1 MLRKLLI
8 ICLLAIFAQGVS
20 AQEAISLWQGQE
32 HVTRRMKQV
41 TLTPFLAEY
50 NADGTAIIVCPGGS
64 YFWLDEINE
73 GDDVARWLNANGIS
87 AFVLRYRVAGIREF
101 IWHYRRVFR
110 GNQYPDMLD
119 DAQRAIE
126 YVKAHHKD
134 FNIDPNRL
142 GIMGFS
148 AGGHLSM
155 MSACFSNK
163 EENRPAFAA
172 PIYPVV
178 TMNAPYVHERS
189 RRALLGDRRCK
200 NQTMRDSLSLEKHV
214 PANCPP
220 VFIVNCVDDDV
231 VDYQN
236 SILLDSALTAK
247 NVEHRYIQYQTGKH
261 GFGASETKGTEES
274 RQWKNEFLKWLSET
288 KL

>member
-1 MLRKLLI
+1 MLRKFLIFNLLV
-8 ICLLAIFAQGVS
+8 LLAGSIS
-20 AQEAISLWQGQE
+20 AQEAVYLWQGQDV
-32 HVTRRMKQV
+32 HHGKQV
-41 TLTPFLAEY
+41 TLTPFLADD
-50 NADGTAIIVCPGGS
+50 NADGIAIIVCPGGS
-64 YFWLDEINE
+64 YFWLDEENE
-73 GDDVARWLNANGIS
+73 GDNVARWLNTNGIS
-87 AFVLRYRVAGIREF
+87 AFVLRYRVAGLREF

-110 GNQYPDMLD
+110 GNQHPDMLY

-126 YVKAHHKD
+126 YVKEHAEEYHI
-134 FNIDPNRL
+134 NPNRL

-155 MSACFSNK
+155 STACFFNK

-200 NQTMRDSLSLEKHV
+200 NQTMRDSLSLERHV
-214 PANCPP
+214 PDNCPP
-220 VFIVNCVDDDV
+220 IFLVNCVDDPI

-236 SILLDSALTAK
+236 SVMLDSALNAK
-247 NVEHRYIQYQTGKH
+247 NIEHRYIQYQTGGH
-261 GFGASETKGTEES
+261 GFGASETRGTEES
-274 RQWKNEFLKWLSET
+274 HQWKNEFLKWLEET
-288 KL
+288 KF

>member
-1 MLRKLLI
+1 MFRKFLIFSLLFFLVGTI
-8 ICLLAIFAQGVS
+8 T
-20 AQEAISLWQGQE
+20 AQEAVYLWEGQDV
-32 HVTRRMKQV
+32 HNGKQV
-41 TLTPFLAEY
+41 TLTPFLADN

-64 YFWLDEINE
+64 YFWLDEDNE
-73 GDDVARWLNANGIS
+73 GDNVARWLNANGIS

-110 GNQYPDMLD
+110 GNQHPDMLN
-119 DAQRAIE
+119 DAQRAIV
-126 YVKAHHKD
+126 YVKEHADEYKI
-134 FNIDPNRL
+134 NPNRL

-155 MSACFSNK
+155 STACFFDN

-178 TMNAPYVHERS
+178 TMEEPYVHERS

-200 NQTMRDSLSLEKHV
+200 NQTMRDSLSLERHV
-214 PANCPP
+214 PDDCPP
-220 VFIVNCVDDDV
+220 IFLVNCVDDDV

-236 SILLDSALTAK
+236 SVMLDSALTVK
-247 NVEHRYIQYQTGKH
+247 NIEHKYVQYQTGGH
-261 GFGASETKGTEES
+261 GFGASETRGTEES
-274 RQWKNEFLKWLSET
+274 RQWKNEFLKWLEET

>member
-1 MLRKLLI
+1 MLRKFLIFNLLV
-8 ICLLAIFAQGVS
+8 LLAGSIS
-20 AQEAISLWQGQE
+20 AQEAVYLWQGQDV
-32 HVTRRMKQV
+32 HHGKQV
-41 TLTPFLAEY
+41 TLTPFLADD

-64 YFWLDEINE
+64 YFWLDEENE
-73 GDDVARWLNANGIS
+73 GDNVARWLNTNGIS
-87 AFVLRYRVAGIREF
+87 AFVLRYRVAGLKEF

-110 GNQYPDMLD
+110 GNQHPDMLD

-126 YVKAHHKD
+126 YVKEHAKEYHI
-134 FNIDPNRL
+134 NPNRL

-155 MSACFSNK
+155 STACFFNK

-200 NQTMRDSLSLEKHV
+200 NQTMRDSLSLERHV
-214 PANCPP
+214 PDNCPP
-220 VFIVNCVDDDV
+220 IFLVNCVDDPI

-236 SILLDSALTAK
+236 SVMLDSALNVK
-247 NVEHRYIQYQTGKH
+247 NIEHRYIQYQTGGH
-261 GFGASETKGTEES
+261 GFGASETRGTEES
-274 RQWKNEFLKWLSET
+274 RQWKNEFLKWLEET
-288 KL
+288 KF

>member
-1 MLRKLLI
+1 MLRKFLIFNLLV
-8 ICLLAIFAQGVS
+8 LLAGSIS
-20 AQEAISLWQGQE
+20 AQEAVYLWQGQDV
-32 HVTRRMKQV
+32 HHGKQV
-41 TLTPFLAEY
+41 TLRPFLADD

-64 YFWLDEINE
+64 YFWLDEENE
-73 GDDVARWLNANGIS
+73 GDNVARWLNTNGIS
-87 AFVLRYRVAGIREF
+87 AFVLRYRVAGLREF

-110 GNQYPDMLD
+110 GNQHPDMLD

-126 YVKAHHKD
+126 YVKEHAEEYHI
-134 FNIDPNRL
+134 NPNRL

-155 MSACFSNK
+155 STACFFNK

-200 NQTMRDSLSLEKHV
+200 NQTMRDSLSLERHV
-214 PANCPP
+214 PDNCPP
-220 VFIVNCVDDDV
+220 IFLVNCVDDPI

-236 SILLDSALTAK
+236 SVMLDSALNAK
-247 NVEHRYIQYQTGKH
+247 NIEHRYIQYQTGGH
-261 GFGASETKGTEES
+261 GFGASETRGTEES
-274 RQWKNEFLKWLSET
+274 RQWKNEFLKWLQET
-288 KL
+288 KF

>member
-1 MLRKLLI
+1 MFRKFLIFSLLFFLVGTI
-8 ICLLAIFAQGVS
+8 T
-20 AQEAISLWQGQE
+20 AQEAVYLWEGQDV
-32 HVTRRMKQV
+32 HNGKQV
-41 TLTPFLAEY
+41 TLTPFLADN

-64 YFWLDEINE
+64 YFWLDEDNE
-73 GDDVARWLNANGIS
+73 GDNVARWLNANGIS

-110 GNQYPDMLD
+110 GNQHPDMLD
-119 DAQRAIE
+119 DAQRAIV
-126 YVKAHHKD
+126 YVKEHADEYK
-134 FNIDPNRL
+134 IDPKRM

-155 MSACFSNK
+155 STACFFDN

-178 TMNAPYVHERS
+178 TMEEPYVHERS

-200 NQTMRDSLSLEKHV
+200 NQTMRDSLSLERHV
-214 PANCPP
+214 PDDCPP
-220 VFIVNCVDDDV
+220 IFLVNCLDDDV

-236 SILLDSALTAK
+236 SVMLDSALTVK
-247 NVEHRYIQYQTGKH
+247 HIDHKYIQYQTGGH
-261 GFGASETKGTEES
+261 GFGASETRGTEES
-274 RQWKNEFLKWLSET
+274 RQWKNEFLKWLEET

>member
-1 MLRKLLI
+1 MFRKFLIFSLLFFLVGTI
-8 ICLLAIFAQGVS
+8 T
-20 AQEAISLWQGQE
+20 AQEAVYLWEGQDV
-32 HVTRRMKQV
+32 HNGKQV
-41 TLTPFLAEY
+41 TLTPFLADN

-64 YFWLDEINE
+64 YFWLDEDNE
-73 GDDVARWLNANGIS
+73 GDNVARWLNANGIS

-110 GNQYPDMLD
+110 GNQHPDMLD
-119 DAQRAIE
+119 DAQRAIV
-126 YVKAHHKD
+126 YVKEHADEYK
-134 FNIDPNRL
+134 IDPKRM

-155 MSACFSNK
+155 STACFFDN

-178 TMNAPYVHERS
+178 TMEEPYVHERS

-200 NQTMRDSLSLEKHV
+200 NQTMRDSLSLERHV
-214 PANCPP
+214 PDDCPP
-220 VFIVNCVDDDV
+220 IFLVNCLDDDV

-236 SILLDSALTAK
+236 SVMLDSALTVK
-247 NVEHRYIQYQTGKH
+247 NIEHKYIQYQTGGH
-261 GFGASETKGTEES
+261 GFGASETRGTEES
-274 RQWKNEFLKWLSET
+274 RQWKNEFLKWLEET

>member
-8 ICLLAIFAQGVS
+8 FNIFFILVGTIS
-20 AQEAISLWQGQE
+20 AQEAVALWQGQKV
-32 HVTRRMKQV
+32 HNGKQV
-41 TLTPFLAEY
+41 TLTPFLADNNE
-50 NADGTAIIVCPGGS
+50 DGTAVIVCPGGS
-64 YFWLDEINE
+64 YFWLDEVNE

-87 AFVLRYRVAGIREF
+87 AFVLRYRVAGVPEF
-101 IWHYRRVFR
+101 IWHFRRVFR
-110 GNQYPDMLD
+110 GNQYPDMLN
-119 DAQRAIE
+119 DAQHAIE
-126 YVKAHHKD
+126 YVKANAKEY
-134 FNIDPNRL
+134 NIDPNRL

-155 MSACFSNK
+155 MSACFSDK

-178 TMNAPYVHERS
+178 TMNEPYVHKRS
-189 RRALLGDRRCK
+189 RRALLGDRRSK
-200 NQTMRDSLSLEKHV
+200 NQVMRDSLSLEKHV

-236 SILLDSALTAK
+236 SMLLDSALTAK
-247 NVEHRYIQYQTGKH
+247 NVEHRYIQYHTGKH
-261 GFGASETKGTEES
+261 GFGASETKGTEEC
-274 RQWKNEFLKWLSET
+274 RQWKNEFLKWLREI
-288 KL
+288 KF

>member
-1 MLRKLLI
+1 MFRKLLI
-8 ICLLAIFAQGVS
+8 FSILSLLVGTIS
-20 AQEAISLWQGQE
+20 AQEAVYLWLGQDV
-32 HVTRRMKQV
+32 HHGKQV
-41 TLTPFLAEY
+41 TLTPFLADD

-64 YFWLDEINE
+64 YFWLDEENE
-73 GDDVARWLNANGIS
+73 GDNVARWLNTNGIS
-87 AFVLRYRVAGIREF
+87 AFVLRYRVAGLREF

-110 GNQYPDMLD
+110 GNQHPDMLD

-126 YVKAHHKD
+126 YVKEHAEEYH
-134 FNIDPNRL
+134 IDPNRL

-155 MSACFSNK
+155 STACFFNN
-163 EENRPAFAA
+163 EGNRPAFAA

-189 RRALLGDRRCK
+189 CRALLGDRRCK
-200 NQTMRDSLSLEKHV
+200 NQTMRDSLSLERHV
-214 PANCPP
+214 PVNCPP
-220 VFIVNCVDDDV
+220 IFLVNCVDDPI

-236 SILLDSALTAK
+236 SVLLDSALNAK
-247 NVEHRYIQYQTGKH
+247 NIEHRYIQYQTGGH
-261 GFGASETKGTEES
+261 GFGASETRGTEES
-274 RQWKNEFLKWLSET
+274 RQWKYEFLKWLEEI

>member
-1 MLRKLLI
+1 MFRKFLIFNILFLLVGTI
-8 ICLLAIFAQGVS
+8 S
-20 AQEAISLWQGQE
+20 AQEAVCLWEGQDV
-32 HVTRRMKQV
+32 HHGKQV
-41 TLTPFLAEY
+41 TLTPFLAD
-50 NADGTAIIVCPGGS
+50 NNTDGTAVIVCPGGS
-64 YFWLDEINE
+64 YFWLDEVNE

-110 GNQYPDMLD
+110 GNQHPDMIN

-126 YVKAHHKD
+126 YVKEHFEEYH
-134 FNIDPNRL
+134 IDPNRL

-155 MSACFSNK
+155 STACFFTND
-163 EENRPAFAA
+163 ENRPAFAA

-178 TMNAPYVHERS
+178 TMNEPYVHERS

-200 NQTMRDSLSLEKHV
+200 NKVMQDSLSLEKHV
-214 PANCPP
+214 PDNCPP
-220 VFIVNCVDDDV
+220 IFLVNCVDDPI

-247 NVEHRYIQYQTGKH
+247 HIEHEYIQYQTGGH
-261 GFGASETKGTEES
+261 GFGASETRGTEES
-274 RQWKNEFLKWLSET
+274 RQWKNEFLKWLEET

>member
-1 MLRKLLI
+1 MFRKFLIFSLLFFLVGTI
-8 ICLLAIFAQGVS
+8 T
-20 AQEAISLWQGQE
+20 AQEAVYLWEGQDV
-32 HVTRRMKQV
+32 HNGKQV
-41 TLTPFLAEY
+41 TLTPFLADN

-64 YFWLDEINE
+64 YFWLDEDNE
-73 GDDVARWLNANGIS
+73 GDNVARWLNANGIS

-110 GNQYPDMLD
+110 GNQHPDMLD
-119 DAQRAIE
+119 DAQRAIV
-126 YVKAHHKD
+126 YVKEHADEYK
-134 FNIDPNRL
+134 IDPNRL

-155 MSACFSNK
+155 STACFFDN

-178 TMNAPYVHERS
+178 TMEEPYVHERS

-200 NQTMRDSLSLEKHV
+200 NQTMRDSLSLERHV
-214 PANCPP
+214 PDDCPP
-220 VFIVNCVDDDV
+220 IFLVNCLDDDV

-236 SILLDSALTAK
+236 SVMLDSALTVK
-247 NVEHRYIQYQTGKH
+247 NIEHKYIQYQTGGH
-261 GFGASETKGTEES
+261 GFGASETRGTEES
-274 RQWKNEFLKWLSET
+274 RQWKNEFLKWLEET

>member
-1 MLRKLLI
+1 MFRKFLIFSILFLLVGTI
-8 ICLLAIFAQGVS
+8 S
-20 AQEAISLWQGQE
+20 AQDVVYLWEGQDV
-32 HVTRRMKQV
+32 HNGKQV
-41 TLTPFLAEY
+41 TLTPFLAD
-50 NADGTAIIVCPGGS
+50 NNSDGTAVIVCPGGS
-64 YFWLDEINE
+64 YFWLDEENE

-87 AFVLRYRVAGIREF
+87 VFVLRYRVAGIREF

-110 GNQYPDMLD
+110 GNQHPDMIN

-126 YVKAHHKD
+126 YVKEHFEEYH
-134 FNIDPNRL
+134 IDPNRL

-155 MSACFSNK
+155 STACFFTND
-163 EENRPAFAA
+163 ENRPAFAA

-178 TMNAPYVHERS
+178 TMNEPYVHERS

-200 NQTMRDSLSLEKHV
+200 NKVMQDSLSLEKHV
-214 PANCPP
+214 PDNCPP
-220 VFIVNCVDDDV
+220 IFLVNCVDDPI

-247 NVEHRYIQYQTGKH
+247 HIEHEYIQYQTGGH
-261 GFGASETKGTEES
+261 GFGASETRGTEES
-274 RQWKNEFLKWLSET
+274 RQWKNEFLKWLEET

>member
-1 MLRKLLI
+1 MFRKFLIFSLLFFLVGTI
-8 ICLLAIFAQGVS
+8 T
-20 AQEAISLWQGQE
+20 AQEAVYLWEGQDV
-32 HVTRRMKQV
+32 HNGKQV
-41 TLTPFLAEY
+41 TLTPFLADN

-64 YFWLDEINE
+64 YFWLDEDNE
-73 GDDVARWLNANGIS
+73 GDNVARWLNANGIS

-110 GNQYPDMLD
+110 GNQHPDMLD
-119 DAQRAIE
+119 DAQRAIV
-126 YVKAHHKD
+126 YVKEHADEYKI
-134 FNIDPNRL
+134 NPNRL

-155 MSACFSNK
+155 STACFFDN

-178 TMNAPYVHERS
+178 TMEEPYVHERS

-200 NQTMRDSLSLEKHV
+200 NQTMRDSLSLERHV
-214 PANCPP
+214 PDDCPP
-220 VFIVNCVDDDV
+220 IFLVNCLDDDV

-236 SILLDSALTAK
+236 SVMLDSALTVK
-247 NVEHRYIQYQTGKH
+247 NIEHKYVQYQTGGH
-261 GFGASETKGTEES
+261 GFGASETRGTEES
-274 RQWKNEFLKWLSET
+274 RQWKNEFLKWLEET